1 MTEQQ
6 IIEGCKAQERSAQQA
21 LYEKHA
27 RTMYG
32 ICLRYST
39 DENMAKDLLQ
49 DGFMKVFN
57 KIPSFEGR
65 GSFEGWMKRIF
76 VNLALE
82 LIRKNKTT
90 NFKTEFLENLT
101 EEEIAAAAAD
111 GPEGMYAIPI
121 EELLKMIKSLPDGYS
136 TIFNLYAI
144 ENYPHKEIAKMLN
157 ISEGTSRSQYVRARQ
172 VLQKMVKD
180 YVKKEM

>member
-6 IIEGCKAQERSAQQA
+6 IIDGCKAQKRNAQQA

-32 ICLRYST
+32 ICLRYSA
-39 DENMAKDLLQ
+39 DGDAAKDLLQ
-49 DGFMKVFN
+49 EGFMKIFAR
-57 KIPSFEGR
+57 ISTFESK

-76 VNLALE
+76 VNMALE
-82 LIRKNKTT
+82 VIRKNKTT
-90 NFKTEFLENLT
+90 NFKTEQIENLT
-101 EEEIAAAAAD
+101 DEDIATAGD
-111 GPEGMYAIPI
+111 DTDDMSLIPVD
-121 EELLKMIKSLPDGYS
+121 ELLKMVKDLPEGYS

-144 ENYPHKEIAKMLN
+144 EDYSHKEVAAMLN

-172 VLQKMVKD
+172 VLQKKVND
-180 YVKKEM
+180 YLKSNM